1 MKMKALVIAEHSD
14 SAVKLAGGARTIGA
28 DNVTLVCFEGV
39 VENASDKVIDLVVP
53 DGAVVDDAYASLLPL
68 AEESDV
74 VIVEPTRHCKTI
86 AGRIA
91 AKLSTSAI
99 TATVSFGEEVR
110 GMYFGGV
117 AERIE
122 KPRSEKAVYLVSPS
136 LCDEAAASGAGAVE
150 ALDWVAPA
158 NPVKLV
164 STSEIEKSGADLDKS
179 SVVVA
184 AGRGFSEEADLQLAR
199 DLADKLGAG
208 LGCSRPLAEGAGWMP
223 SETYIG
229 VSGLMLSPK
238 VYVAA
243 GISGQMQHMVGV
255 NRSGVI
261 FAINKDEN
269 APVFKQCDFGLV
281 GDIKD
286 VLPAVTA
293 AL

>member
-1 MKMKALVIAEHSD
+1 MKALVIAEHSD

-39 VENASDKVIDLVVP
+39 VENASDKVLDLVVP
-53 DGAVVDDAYASLLPL
+53 DGAVVDDAYASLLPF
-68 AEESDV
+68 AEASDV

-99 TATVSFGEEVR
+99 TATVSFGEEAR

-117 AERIE
+117 AERVQ

-136 LCDEAAASGAGAVE
+136 LCDEAAASGVGAVE

-179 SVVVA
+179 S
-184 AGRGFSEEADLQLAR
+184 GFSEEADLQLAR

-286 VLPAVTA
+286 VLPALTA